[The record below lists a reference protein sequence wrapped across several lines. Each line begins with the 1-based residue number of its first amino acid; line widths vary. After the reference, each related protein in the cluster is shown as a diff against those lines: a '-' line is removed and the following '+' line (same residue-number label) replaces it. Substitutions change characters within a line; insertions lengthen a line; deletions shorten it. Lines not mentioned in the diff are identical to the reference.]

1 LEEKANN
8 PLTPNALVIRVL
20 GRYEYSPGFQGQ
32 SAMQNQS
39 LDRIRNDLDVIHDA
53 LGGPTYGP
61 ADVQFLAAISLA
73 AAACAIGIALGAD
86 AGWRLGLAGLPL
98 VVIGVAYATY
108 SAIKSRN
115 DSNATSIQRK
125 EYRTS
130 LLVIVPA
137 AIAAYA
143 AKEWAIHAG
152 MSQLQFA
159 GALAMVTG
167 ALLVVLSAT
176 NSTHRRYPTAMW
188 YCVGVPLIV
197 CGLILPA
204 CSLVQAW
211 IAVATMGSVI
221 AGALS
226 WLYQRDLT
234 QRNRGQ
240 SHAAN

>member
-1 LEEKANN
+1 
-8 PLTPNALVIRVL
+8 
-20 GRYEYSPGFQGQ
+20 
-32 SAMQNQS
+32 MQDHR
-39 LDRIRNDLDVIHDA
+39 LDRIRNDLNVIHDA
-53 LGGPTYGP
+53 LGGPTYSAG
-61 ADVQFLAAISLA
+61 DVRFLAAISLA
-73 AAACAIGIALGAD
+73 AAALAIGIALGAD

-98 VVIGVAYATY
+98 MMIVVAYTTY
-108 SAIKSRN
+108 AAIRSRN
-115 DSNATSIQRK
+115 GSNASAVQRK

-137 AIAAYA
+137 AVAAYA
-143 AKEWAIHAG
+143 AKKWAIHAG

-167 ALLVVLSAT
+167 ALLVLLSAT
-176 NSTHRRYPTAMW
+176 NSTHRRYPKALW
-188 YCVGVPLIV
+188 YCLGVPLIV

-226 WLYQRDLT
+226 WLYYRDLAE
-234 QRNRGQ
+234 RNRGQ